1 MRWRDEFSPDFIT
14 NLYNTAWNFGLFC
27 PQFHAVLKYRLIH
40 LRILSNQEPSLF

>member
-1 MRWRDEFSPDFIT
+1 MIQRGIQDI
-14 NLYNTAWNFGLFC
+14 FC